1 MAEQQKSAAKDQK
14 DQQFDRADVDALSKI
29 VDGLKKDAEAAAQSG
44 NKAAA
49 KMYQMLVKQ
58 ASPIIIR
65 GYARL
70 EREELAALNKKVNPP
85 KYKLVRQPINQSTG
99 S

>member
-1 MAEQQKSAAKDQK
+1 MAEKQTQQNNS
-14 DQQFDRADVDALSKI
+14 QQVTLVREDVDALAKI
-29 VDGLKKDAEAAAQSG
+29 VDGLKKDAEQAAQSG

-49 KMYQMLVKQ
+49 KMYQMLIKQ
-58 ASPIIIR
+58 ASPIVIK

-85 KYKLVRQPINQSTG
+85 KYKLVRQPLV
-99 S
+99 